1 MWGTGDTKQLL
12 LIPTLVITS
21 GQPPPAS
28 KEVNDFGVEEREF
41 SITVLICMN
50 VLCRYYYERNE
61 PGETLAVN
69 IDTI

>member
-1 MWGTGDTKQLL
+1 MSRVWGTGDTKQLL
-12 LIPTLVITS
+12 LIPTLIITS

-28 KEVNDFGVEEREF
+28 KEVNDIGVEEMENEF
-41 SITVLICMN
+41 YM
-50 VLCRYYYERNE
+50 CRYYYERNE